1 MRYSF
6 SGHESFHCKSL
17 WLKKGYDFIN
27 NNGRFTDPLAVMEL
41 GVGKNMVSSMRF
53 WLKALSLTKEDN
65 LTPIA
70 DYLFADGE
78 GRDPFCDDI
87 ATLWILHFLLVRS
100 GIASI
105 YSLLF
110 TELQR
115 ERRAFSKGQFQSF
128 IKIKCSVPEQK
139 NVYNE
144 NTVSKDINVLLQT
157 YITPSDLKQ
166 LERYSALLINLGLIK
181 EVEKDAYQFQE
192 INGDAIPDAVLL
204 YSLLDV
210 RGGDTVLSFDKL
222 TYLSLLFC
230 VPITSFLER
239 MRQLS
244 EKYSNIIDYTDNSGI
259 RNVIFK
265 ADPEFADVL
274 DLNYHDI

>member
-192 INGDAIPDAVLL
+192 IDGDAIPDAVLL

-265 ADPEFADVL
+265 ANPEFADVL

>member
-115 ERRAFSKGQFQSF
+115 ERRTFSKGQFQSF

-192 INGDAIPDAVLL
+192 IDGDAIPDAVLL

>member
-17 WLKKGYDFIN
+17 WLKKGYDFLS
-27 NNGRFTDPLAVMEL
+27 NNGQFADPMAVMEL
-41 GVGKNMVSSMRF
+41 GVGKNMVSSIRY
-53 WLKALSLTKEDN
+53 WLKALSLTQDDK

-70 DYLFADGE
+70 DYFFADGE

-87 ATLWILHFLLVRS
+87 TTLWILHFLLVRTD
-100 GIASI
+100 IASI
-105 YSLLF
+105 YSLFF

-115 ERRAFSKGQFQSF
+115 ERRTFTKDQIQSF

-144 NTVSKDINVLLQT
+144 NTISKDINVLLQT
-157 YITPSDLKQ
+157 YVAPSDLRQ

-181 EVEKDAYQFQE
+181 EVEKDIYHFQE
-192 INGDAIPDAVLL
+192 IDGDAIPDAVLL
-204 YSLLDV
+204 NSLLNV
-210 RGGDTVLSFDKL
+210 RGDDTVLSFDKL

-239 MRQLS
+239 MRHLS
-244 EKYSNIIDYTDNSGI
+244 DKYSDIIDYTDNSGI

-265 ADPEFADVL
+265 AYPKFTDVL
-274 DLNYHDI
+274 DLNYHGI

>member
-192 INGDAIPDAVLL
+192 IDGDAIPDAVLL

>member
-1 MRYSF
+1 MRYCF

-17 WLKKGYDFIN
+17 WLKKGYDFLN
-27 NNGRFTDPLAVMEL
+27 NNGRFTDPMSVVEL
-41 GVGKNMVSSMRF
+41 GVGKNMVSSIRF
-53 WLKALSLTKEDN
+53 WLKALCLTENDS

-70 DYLFADGE
+70 DYLFADGD

-87 ATLWILHFLLVRS
+87 TTLWILHFLLVRTD
-100 GIASI
+100 IASI

-115 ERRAFSKGQFQSF
+115 ERKTFTKDQFQSF

-144 NTVSKDINVLLQT
+144 NTVSKDISVLLQT
-157 YITPSDLKQ
+157 YIVPPDLKQ
-166 LERYSALLINLGLIK
+166 LERYSALFINLGLIK
-181 EVEKDAYQFQE
+181 EVEKDIYHFQE
-192 INGDAIPDAVLL
+192 INGYSIPDAALL
-204 YSLLDV
+204 YSLLSV
-210 RGGDTVLSFDKL
+210 RGDDTVLSSDRL

-239 MRQLS
+239 LRHLS
-244 EKYSNIIDYTDNSGI
+244 DKYSDIIDYTDNSGI

-265 ADPEFADVL
+265 AYPKFTDVL
-274 DLNYHDI
+274 DLNYHGI

>member
-144 NTVSKDINVLLQT
+144 NTLSKDINVLLQT

-192 INGDAIPDAVLL
+192 IDGDAIPDAVLL

>member
-192 INGDAIPDAVLL
+192 IDGDAIPDAVLL
-204 YSLLDV
+204 YSLLGV

-265 ADPEFADVL
+265 ADSEFADVL

>member
-17 WLKKGYDFIN
+17 WLKKGYDFLS
-27 NNGRFTDPLAVMEL
+27 NNGQFVDPMAVMEL
-41 GVGKNMVSSMRF
+41 GVGKNMVSSIRF
-53 WLKALSLTKEDN
+53 WLKALSLTKDDN
-65 LTPIA
+65 LMPIA
-70 DYLFADGE
+70 DYLFADEE

-87 ATLWILHFLLVRS
+87 TTLWILHFLLVRTD
-100 GIASI
+100 IASI

-115 ERRAFSKGQFQSF
+115 ERKTFSKDQIQSF
-128 IKIKCSVPEQK
+128 IKIKCSVPKQK

-157 YITPSDLKQ
+157 YVAPSDLKQ

-181 EVEKDAYQFQE
+181 EVEKGVYCFQE
-192 INGDAIPDAVLL
+192 IDGAVIPDAVLL
-204 YSLLDV
+204 YSLLSV
-210 RGGDTVLSFDKL
+210 RGDDAVLSFDKL

-239 MRQLS
+239 MRHLS
-244 EKYSNIIDYTDNSGI
+244 DKYSYIFDYTDNSGI

-265 ADPEFADVL
+265 AYPKFTDVL
-274 DLNYHDI
+274 DLNYHGI

>member
-128 IKIKCSVPEQK
+128 IKIKCIVPEQK

-192 INGDAIPDAVLL
+192 IDGDAIPDAVLL

>member
-144 NTVSKDINVLLQT
+144 NTLSKDINVLLQT

-166 LERYSALLINLGLIK
+166 LERYS
-181 EVEKDAYQFQE
+181 
-192 INGDAIPDAVLL
+192 
-204 YSLLDV
+204 
-210 RGGDTVLSFDKL
+210 
-222 TYLSLLFC
+222 LSL
-230 VPITSFLER
+230 IH
-239 MRQLS
+239 
-244 EKYSNIIDYTDNSGI
+244 I
-259 RNVIFK
+259 
-265 ADPEFADVL
+265 
-274 DLNYHDI
+274 

>member
-192 INGDAIPDAVLL
+192 IDGDAIPDAVLL

-274 DLNYHDI
+274 DLNYYDI

>member
-1 MRYSF
+1 MRYCF

-17 WLKKGYDFIN
+17 WLKKGYDFLN
-27 NNGRFTDPLAVMEL
+27 NNGRFTDPMSVVEL
-41 GVGKNMVSSMRF
+41 GVGKNMVSSIRF
-53 WLKALSLTKEDN
+53 WLKALCLTENDS

-70 DYLFADGE
+70 DYLFADGD

-87 ATLWILHFLLVRS
+87 TTLWILHFLLVRTD
-100 GIASI
+100 IASI

-115 ERRAFSKGQFQSF
+115 ERKTFTKDQFQSF

-144 NTVSKDINVLLQT
+144 NTISKDINVLLQT
-157 YITPSDLKQ
+157 YIAPPDLKQ
-166 LERYSALLINLGLIK
+166 LERYSALFINLGLIR
-181 EVEKDAYQFQE
+181 EVEKDIYHFQE
-192 INGDAIPDAVLL
+192 INGNAIPDAALL
-204 YSLLDV
+204 YSLLNV
-210 RGGDTVLSFDKL
+210 RGDDTVLSSDRL

-239 MRQLS
+239 LRHLS
-244 EKYSNIIDYTDNSGI
+244 DKYSDIIDYTDNSGI

-265 ADPEFADVL
+265 AYPKFTDVL
-274 DLNYHDI
+274 DLNYHGI

>member
-1 MRYSF
+1 M
-6 SGHESFHCKSL
+6 
-17 WLKKGYDFIN
+17 
-27 NNGRFTDPLAVMEL
+27 
-41 GVGKNMVSSMRF
+41 
-53 WLKALSLTKEDN
+53 
-65 LTPIA
+65 
-70 DYLFADGE
+70 
-78 GRDPFCDDI
+78 
-87 ATLWILHFLLVRS
+87 
-100 GIASI
+100 
-105 YSLLF
+105 
-110 TELQR
+110 
-115 ERRAFSKGQFQSF
+115 
-128 IKIKCSVPEQK
+128 
-139 NVYNE
+139 
-144 NTVSKDINVLLQT
+144 
-157 YITPSDLKQ
+157 
-166 LERYSALLINLGLIK
+166 GLIK

-192 INGDAIPDAVLL
+192 IDGDAIPDAVLL

>member
-17 WLKKGYDFIN
+17 WLKKGYDFLS
-27 NNGRFTDPLAVMEL
+27 NNGQFADPMAVMEL
-41 GVGKNMVSSMRF
+41 GVGKNMVSSIRF
-53 WLKALSLTKEDN
+53 WLKALSLTKDDN

-87 ATLWILHFLLVRS
+87 TTLWILHFLLVRTD
-100 GIASI
+100 IASI

-115 ERRAFSKGQFQSF
+115 ERKTFSKDQIQSF

-144 NTVSKDINVLLQT
+144 NTISKDINVLLQT
-157 YITPSDLKQ
+157 YVAPSDLKQ

-181 EVEKDAYQFQE
+181 EVEKDIYHFQE
-192 INGDAIPDAVLL
+192 IDGAVIPDAVLL
-204 YSLLDV
+204 YSLLSV
-210 RGGDTVLSFDKL
+210 RGDDAVLSFDKL

-239 MRQLS
+239 MRHLS
-244 EKYSNIIDYTDNSGI
+244 DKYSNFIDYTDNSGI

-265 ADPEFADVL
+265 AYPKVTDVL
-274 DLNYHDI
+274 DWNYHGI

>member
-192 INGDAIPDAVLL
+192 IDGDAIPDAVLL

-210 RGGDTVLSFDKL
+210 RGDDTVLSFDKL

>member
-166 LERYSALLINLGLIK
+166 LDRYSALLINLGLIK

-192 INGDAIPDAVLL
+192 IDGDAIPDAVLL

>member
-17 WLKKGYDFIN
+17 WLKKGYDFLR
-27 NNGRFTDPLAVMEL
+27 NNGQFVDPMAVMEL
-41 GVGKNMVSSMRF
+41 GVGKNMVSSIRF
-53 WLKALSLTKEDN
+53 WLKALSLTKDDN

-70 DYLFADGE
+70 DYFFSDGE

-87 ATLWILHFLLVRS
+87 TTLWILHFLLVRTD
-100 GIASI
+100 IASI

-115 ERRAFSKGQFQSF
+115 ERKTFSKDQIQSF

-157 YITPSDLKQ
+157 YVTPSDIKQ

-181 EVEKDAYQFQE
+181 EVEKDVYHFQE
-192 INGDAIPDAVLL
+192 IDGAVIPDVVLL
-204 YSLLDV
+204 YSLLNV
-210 RGGDTVLSFDKL
+210 RGDDTVLSFDKL

-239 MRQLS
+239 VRHLS
-244 EKYSNIIDYTDNSGI
+244 DKYSYIIDYTDNSGI

-265 ADPEFADVL
+265 AYPKFTDVL
-274 DLNYHDI
+274 DLNYHGI

>member
-192 INGDAIPDAVLL
+192 IDGDAIPDAVLL

-274 DLNYHDI
+274 A

>member
-192 INGDAIPDAVLL
+192 IDGDAIPDAVLL
-204 YSLLDV
+204 YSLLDF

>member
-192 INGDAIPDAVLL
+192 IDGDAIPDAVLL

-265 ADPEFADVL
+265 ADPQFADVL

>member
-17 WLKKGYDFIN
+17 WLKKGYDFLS
-27 NNGRFTDPLAVMEL
+27 NNGQFADPMAIMEL
-41 GVGKNMVSSMRF
+41 GVGKNMVSSIRF
-53 WLKALSLTKEDN
+53 WLKALSLTKDDN
-65 LTPIA
+65 LMPIA

-87 ATLWILHFLLVRS
+87 TTLWILHFLLVRTD
-100 GIASI
+100 IASI

-115 ERRAFSKGQFQSF
+115 ERKTFSKDQIQSF

-157 YITPSDLKQ
+157 YVAPSDLKQ
-166 LERYSALLINLGLIK
+166 LEHYSALLINLGLIK
-181 EVEKDAYQFQE
+181 EVEKGVYYFQE
-192 INGDAIPDAVLL
+192 IDGAVIPDAVLL
-204 YSLLDV
+204 YSLLSV
-210 RGGDTVLSFDKL
+210 RGDDAVLSFDKL

-239 MRQLS
+239 MRHLS
-244 EKYSNIIDYTDNSGI
+244 DKYSYIIDYTDNSGI

-265 ADPEFADVL
+265 AYPKFTDVL
-274 DLNYHDI
+274 DLNYYGI